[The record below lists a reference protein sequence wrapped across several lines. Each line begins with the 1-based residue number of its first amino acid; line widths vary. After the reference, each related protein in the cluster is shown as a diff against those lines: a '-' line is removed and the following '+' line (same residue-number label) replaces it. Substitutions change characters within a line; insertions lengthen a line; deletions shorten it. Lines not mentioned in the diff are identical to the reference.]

1 MLEFV
6 INIFEN
12 EKYAKRITTC
22 FIAFVVIVTS
32 FFITSA
38 IKMYH
43 TKIKPLNELKLIY
56 EFKPNTIKYQ
66 AFNDTN
72 ISGDISEKFLSY
84 GVSYG
89 IDVSE
94 WQGSIDW
101 EKVKAT
107 GISFAMIRCGFRQIE
122 GSEVIEDATF
132 RQNIE
137 GATKAGLKVGV
148 YFFGTAKNE
157 REAIEEAE
165 FTVNLIKDYH
175 LTYPV
180 VYDIE
185 TFNSGR
191 LKNIGMSTIT
201 NNVLAFTETVGS
213 FGYET
218 MIYSFKDALS
228 YYLDMGRLEGKLIWL
243 AHWVNKTDY
252 NGQYHMWQ
260 YSDSGRVDGIK
271 TNVDLNISYFD
282 YVDDEDKIIPSPD
295 GEHSTDVSF
304 TPVEEE
310 VKTIK
315 SATIRTSP
323 TSTIPNK
330 LGTVK
335 KNTTMLRTGISEK
348 YSRVIY
354 DGRTVYILN
363 KDIRLSS

>member
-1 MLEFV
+1 MVEF
-6 INIFEN
+6 IFSIFEN
-12 EKYAKRITTC
+12 EKYVKRITYG
-22 FIAFVVIVTS
+22 FITFVVLATS
-32 FFITSA
+32 FLVFNA

-43 TKIKPLNELKLIY
+43 TTIKPMNEVKLIY
-56 EFKPNTIKYQ
+56 EFKPDTVKYR
-66 AFNDTN
+66 AFNDTFT
-72 ISGDISEKFLSY
+72 SGDISEKFLSY

-94 WQGSIDW
+94 WQGTIDW

-165 FTVNLIKDYH
+165 FTINLIKDYH

-185 TFNSGR
+185 SFNSGR
-191 LKNIGMSTIT
+191 LKNIGMSAIT
-201 NNVLAFTETVGS
+201 DNVLAFTETVAS

-218 MIYSFKDALS
+218 MVYSYKDALS
-228 YYLDMGRLEGKLIWL
+228 NYLDMGKLEGKLIWL

-252 NGQYHMWQ
+252 KGQYHMWQ
-260 YSDSGRVDGIK
+260 YSDSGKVDGIK

-282 YVDDEDKIIPSPD
+282 YVDDEDQIVESPEK
-295 GEHSTDVSF
+295 EHSMDVSF
-304 TPVEEE
+304 TPVAEE
-310 VKTIK
+310 VKTVRK
-315 SATIRTSP
+315 ATIRTSP
-323 TSTIPNK
+323 TASIPNK
-330 LGTVK
+330 LGTIK
-335 KNTTMLRTGISEK
+335 KNTTLTRTGISDT

-354 DGRTVYILN
+354 NDKTVYILN
-363 KDIRLSS
+363 KDIRITG